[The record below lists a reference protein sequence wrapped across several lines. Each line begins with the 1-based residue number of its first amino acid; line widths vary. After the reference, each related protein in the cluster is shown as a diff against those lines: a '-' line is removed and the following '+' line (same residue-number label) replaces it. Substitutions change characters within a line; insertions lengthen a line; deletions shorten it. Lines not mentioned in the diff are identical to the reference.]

1 MEFKDFVNALKKR
14 VVLIPLGT
22 IAAIATIIGVIHQFQ
37 PKDREFENLISEYVN
52 ASNHLDQYEVNDSL
66 SSDSL
71 IIRLESIQDDIEL
84 YIKSISKINPNL
96 TGRVNSENRMTIAKQ
111 NLLIIMDGI
120 SIGQRCRNNLSTLIL
135 TADSTMKTN
144 IEKYISFQ
152 KLEDAYLKEETF
164 NKNLNKKEVEIS
176 RYAASGNQK
185 MITEVLEQII
195 SSKELTESL
204 SENKQLYVDL
214 YDSINL
220 LKRKYQRQ

>member
-1 MEFKDFVNALKKR
+1 M
-14 VVLIPLGT
+14 
-22 IAAIATIIGVIHQFQ
+22 
-37 PKDREFENLISEYVN
+37 N
-52 ASNHLDQYEVNDSL
+52 ASNHLVRYEVNDSL

-84 YIKSISKINPNL
+84 YIKSISKINTNL
-96 TGRVNSENRMTIAKQ
+96 KGRVSSENRMTIAKQ

-135 TADSTMKTN
+135 TADSTMQTN

-152 KLEDAYLKEETF
+152 KLEDAYLKGETF
-164 NKNLNKKEVEIS
+164 NKYLNKKEVEIS
-176 RYAASGNQK
+176 RYAYSGNKK

-204 SENKQLYVDL
+204 SENKQSYVDL